1 MPQLDIGTYPSQVFW
16 LLLSFGALY
25 LFVQRVLVPQFS
37 RLAQQRD
44 QQVEGNRRTAD
55 QILGEIDQLQRQMDA
70 ALQDARREAKEAFE
84 QASLQ
89 IKDDRQKQLASVDR
103 MIQKNLKEAQ
113 ARIHEHKT
121 EILAEMNLMIEQ
133 LADAYPVAN
142 VAPQKAKRRQAD
154 KATTAADFDA

>member
-1 MPQLDIGTYPSQVFW
+1 MPQLDIGTYPSQIFW

-37 RLAQQRD
+37 RLAQQRE
-44 QQVEGNRRTAD
+44 QQVESNRRTSE

-70 ALQDARREAKEAFE
+70 SLQDARREAKEAFDR
-84 QASLQ
+84 ASLQ

-113 ARIHEHKT
+113 TRIHEQKA
-121 EILAEMNLMIEQ
+121 EILADMNLVIEQ
-133 LADAYPVAN
+133 LADAYPIADGV
-142 VAPQKAKRRQAD
+142 PQK
-154 KATTAADFDA
+154 TTHHRSSKTVAAADFDA